1 MLDKKSTQLIFCDLS
16 TPKNDGTFNVYD
28 DLKTKLINKGVPENE
43 IKFIHEAATEAQKKE
58 LFSKVRKGT
67 VRFLIGSTSKMGA
80 GTNVQDKL
88 IALHHLDVPWRPSDI
103 EQQEGRILRQG
114 NENETVQILRYVTE
128 NTFDSYSWQ
137 IIENK
142 QKFIS
147 QIMTSKS
154 PVRTCEDLDEATLTY
169 AEVKA
174 LATGNPYIKE
184 KMDLDIQVTKLKLL
198 KSSHNSQ
205 IYKLEDDI
213 INVFPKK
220 IQKLNEIING
230 LKADLKTYKENI
242 SDDFVMEVGEKEF
255 TEKKEAGEAL
265 LKECNKKNCID
276 TEIRVGKYNGFTL
289 KIKYD
294 YIERGY
300 ILNLKGQMNHYVEL
314 GYSDIGNIT
323 KINNTLENI
332 QVKLD
337 ATINELEVTKNNLD
351 KAKIEVNKPFPKE
364 QELSEKTARL
374 VELNLLLDMDNNV
387 ENAEEIYEN
396 ENINDEEKM
405 TDTDSFLDKIH
416 SYSDNYECSKEN
428 ITKDNEI
435 EI

>member
-1 MLDKKSTQLIFCDLS
+1 
-16 TPKNDGTFNVYD
+16 
-28 DLKTKLINKGVPENE
+28 
-43 IKFIHEAATEAQKKE
+43 
-58 LFSKVRKGT
+58 
-67 VRFLIGSTSKMGA
+67 
-80 GTNVQDKL
+80 
-88 IALHHLDVPWRPSDI
+88 
-103 EQQEGRILRQG
+103 
-114 NENETVQILRYVTE
+114 
-128 NTFDSYSWQ
+128 
-137 IIENK
+137 
-142 QKFIS
+142 
-147 QIMTSKS
+147 MTSKC
-154 PVRTCEDLDEATLTY
+154 PVRSCEDVDEATLTY

-198 KSSHNSQ
+198 KASHSSQ
-205 IYKLEDDI
+205 MYRLQDDI
-213 INVFPKK
+213 ANTYPVK
-220 IQKLNEIING
+220 IQKLNEIIAG

-242 SDDFVMEVGEKEF
+242 SDEFIMKVGEKEF

-265 LKECNKKNCID
+265 LKECNKKNGID
-276 TEIRVGKYNGFTL
+276 MEISVGSYKGFRL
-289 KIKYD
+289 KVKYD
-294 YIERGY
+294 YFERAY
-300 ILNLKGQMNHYVEL
+300 ILNLKGKINHYVEL
-314 GYSDIGNIT
+314 GHSDIGNIT

-337 ATINELEVTKNNLD
+337 ERINELEIAKNNLE
-351 KAKIEVNKPFPKE
+351 KAKIEVNTPFPKE

-416 SYSDNYECSKEN
+416 SYSKNDKSSKEDIN
-428 ITKDNEI
+428 NLANDNEI

>member
-1 MLDKKSTQLIFCDLS
+1 M
-16 TPKNDGTFNVYD
+16 
-28 DLKTKLINKGVPENE
+28 
-43 IKFIHEAATEAQKKE
+43 
-58 LFSKVRKGT
+58 
-67 VRFLIGSTSKMGA
+67 
-80 GTNVQDKL
+80 
-88 IALHHLDVPWRPSDI
+88 
-103 EQQEGRILRQG
+103 
-114 NENETVQILRYVTE
+114 
-128 NTFDSYSWQ
+128 
-137 IIENK
+137 
-142 QKFIS
+142 
-147 QIMTSKS
+147 
-154 PVRTCEDLDEATLTY
+154 
-169 AEVKA
+169 
-174 LATGNPYIKE
+174 
-184 KMDLDIQVTKLKLL
+184 
-198 KSSHNSQ
+198 
-205 IYKLEDDI
+205 
-213 INVFPKK
+213 
-220 IQKLNEIING
+220 
-230 LKADLKTYKENI
+230 
-242 SDDFVMEVGEKEF
+242 
-255 TEKKEAGEAL
+255 
-265 LKECNKKNCID
+265 
-276 TEIRVGKYNGFTL
+276 GKYNGFTL